1 MNRGKLT
8 INAQI
13 ENAKDKA
20 AMAVTAVVSI
30 IIWLI
35 VFL

>member
-1 MNRGKLT
+1 MIR
-8 INAQI
+8 NAEI

-20 AMAVTAVVSI
+20 AMAVTAIVGIVI
-30 IIWLI
+30 CLI